1 MKHATMTVLTA
12 FAICSLAADDMITEV
27 PADPSLIRVEGG
39 KTTIVGTEALKH
51 LKLQWSF
58 EDPEDLLA
66 ATGGDVSF
74 TVLRN
79 TGSNTGMHTN
89 DTKRGSGA
97 MYLKKNVGMFLK
109 SSSMPS
115 FISPTC
121 TNAFTVSFWFKGGE
135 DGVKASRLFYL
146 GPNGSP
152 ASGEFLDLL
161 YQNDDRLDRFYW
173 YENKNSFVA
182 SVSPTG
188 RWVHVSAVFEP
199 NGTWHED
206 GSVSNVVYT
215 LYFDGKKIGSKK
227 VVFNGGES
235 QILAVGTGY
244 GLNSANPV
252 PVGDTIFDELQIFDR
267 ALSEEEVLYV
277 ADHTKP
283 LEFAAGWEIMK
294 DGEVELSTELPQRV
308 WGVGT
313 VTNDMVLHLA
323 ESVGGVFSGT
333 IGGAGV
339 AIENEEGVALTLSGS
354 NAYTGVT
361 HVVSGTLRV
370 DTGLSAETPDF
381 AGELVAYYPMDDVRH
396 PCLDYS
402 GNAND
407 LLPAKDGLRSYVT
420 YAAADSVAGGALTFP
435 LDGTEESTDGYKSA
449 NATGLDGFTAST
461 DNSFIVGGWVKID
474 KHHYREGIFGWGNY
488 GVRLNDASN
497 HNYLYFGD
505 SGSLGSYMHT
515 SSLADGTW
523 HHIALVY
530 DASPDDANDAFRLF
544 FDGARVARKVK
555 NTSKDYKH
563 GRETFYVGRAITNPG
578 QGGSYFEGGLDELFV
593 IKGADTNDVAKMY
606 NHRRKEFA
614 AANARKV
621 LPQTTVLTVDA
632 GARVEFT
639 NAAECVFGLSGSGAV
654 DIGAGSSL
662 GVSGTIGFSGT
673 VSGAGTLALGENLVW
688 AVDSDV
694 VGDHAFFAVPEG
706 YVLPDTS
713 KWTTVPNLPNRTKDW
728 SVKNGRVVLTLGKPG
743 LVLFF
748 W

>member
-12 FAICSLAADDMITEV
+12 FAICSLAADVMITEV

-58 EDPEDLLA
+58 EDAADLRK
-66 ATGGDVSF
+66 ATIGDISF
-74 TVLRN
+74 QMLRN
-79 TGSNTGMHTN
+79 SGSNVETSTN
-89 DTKRGSGA
+89 DVKRGQGA
-97 MYLKKNVGMFLK
+97 MYLKGNFGMYIQNA
-109 SSSMPS
+109 SIPS
-115 FISPTC
+115 FITPTC
-121 TNAFTVSFWFKGGE
+121 TKPFTVSFWFKGGA
-135 DGVKASRLFYL
+135 GGAKASRIFYL
-146 GPNGSP
+146 GPYQYP
-152 ASGEFLDLL
+152 AAGTFLDFL
-161 YQNDDRLDRFYW
+161 YQNDERLDRFYW
-173 YENKNSFVA
+173 YENKYSFVPGTA
-182 SVSPTG
+182 PMN
-188 RWVHVSAVFEP
+188 RWTHAALVCEP
-199 NGTWHED
+199 NGMWQQD
-206 GSVSNVVYT
+206 GSVSNVICS
-215 LYFDGKKIGSKK
+215 LYFDGKKIGSKA
-227 VVFNGGES
+227 VVFNGGDGM
-235 QILAVGTGY
+235 ILALGTGY
-244 GLNSANPV
+244 GVDAKSPSPV
-252 PVGDTIFDELQIFDR
+252 ADTIFDEFQIYDA
-267 ALSEEEVLYV
+267 ALGEAEVLYV
-277 ADHTKP
+277 AENTRP

-354 NAYTGVT
+354 NAYAGVT

-407 LLPAKDGLRSYVT
+407 LLPAKDGLRSHVT

-435 LDGTEESTDGYKSA
+435 LDGTQTSADGYKSA
-449 NATGLDGFTAST
+449 MNTGLDGFTANT
-461 DNSFIVGGWVKID
+461 DNSFIVGGWVKIVE
-474 KHHYREGIFGWGNY
+474 HHYREGLFGWGDY
-488 GVRLNDASN
+488 GVRLNNASN
-497 HNYLYFGD
+497 HNLLYFGD
-505 SGSLGSYMHT
+505 SGSLGQYTHP

-544 FDGARVARKVK
+544 FDGVRVARKVK
-555 NTSKDYKH
+555 NTSSDYKH
-563 GRETFYVGRAITNPG
+563 GRETFYVGRAITSPG
-578 QGGSYFEGGLDELFV
+578 QNGSYFEGGLDELFV

-606 NHRRKEFA
+606 NHRRKEFV
-614 AANARKV
+614 AANARTV

-632 GARVEFT
+632 GARAEFT
-639 NAAECVFGLSGSGAV
+639 NAAECVSGLSGSGAV

-673 VSGAGTLALGENLVW
+673 VSGAGTLALGENLAW
-688 AVDSDV
+688 AVASDV

-713 KWTTVPNLPNRTKDW
+713 KWTTVPSLPNRTKDW